1 MKPFDCPPSGAASDC
16 ALCPAETK
24 RRCIPPVID
33 AERANAALVM
43 VAQLK
48 GRSA

>member
-1 MKPFDCPPSGAASDC
+1 MKPFDCPSAGAESDC

-24 RRCIPPVID
+24 RRCISPVID

-43 VAQLK
+43 VKQLR